1 MSLTRLWKIGMQSAP
16 RLVSLTV
23 LFAVCC
29 SLIPLP
35 VGQRVVKDLSQ
46 PFPCQQRACG
56 CRSAD
61 QCWKKCCCFTN
72 SQKVAWAKAY
82 RVIPPP
88 LVVSAARREC
98 SLAAKSAEGCCVTGG
113 SRAVPAA
120 AAPADDETTEY
131 LVVVLAQQCQGQP
144 WAWSVLPWAVMPQP
158 EGCSV
163 VAPLVGEKLTLESAS
178 LIESGVIPPVPPPRH
193 MPDRISA
200 V

>member
-1 MSLTRLWKIGMQSAP
+1 MTYSPPRLSPQEQAASAP
-16 RLVSLTV
+16 ALIDPFGRQISYLRVSVTDRCD
-23 LFAVCC
+23 F
-29 SLIPLP
+29 
-35 VGQRVVKDLSQ
+35 R
-46 PFPCQQRACG
+46 
-56 CRSAD
+56 
-61 QCWKKCCCFTN
+61 
-72 SQKVAWAKAY
+72 
-82 RVIPPP
+82 
-88 LVVSAARREC
+88 
-98 SLAAKSAEGCCVTGG
+98 CVYCMSEAGG